1 MDMSNTLTEMGF
13 ELFEHFDL
21 GMIIDLLWFV
31 YVCVYVYIYIC
42 VCICVYDIYIYMAK
56 ELTTDIT

>member
-31 YVCVYVYIYIC
+31 YVCVYVYIC
-42 VCICVYDIYIYMAK
+42 VRVYVYMIYIYG
-56 ELTTDIT
+56 